1 MRLRIVDISAA
12 IAAACALAVPILIG
26 GSPVAAIQSLVAPN
40 GTGVDV
46 VRARAVAVVS
56 PERGRSSRAAPS
68 RRPPPVRREA
78 QAPEQPASRPRPRPA
93 PEQPRPDVSEPTRP
107 APRPQP
113 SNPSPPPVAPPPP
126 APPPVAPPPPAPPPP
141 VAPPPAPPPPP
152 AAPPPTPP
160 PPIVIA
166 SPSPPPT
173 PIVPPSPPSKPTGP
187 PRTPQGH
194 DDDDDSGEDPGG
206 DEGEDDEGPCESQ
219 HWWCELDRAEQLQ
232 LLSKFLTQ
240 LAVEIERR
248 GYQGEVGK
256 RLREIAEE
264 LSGRSD
270 LFGVEAEMVPV
281 GQHLLENQPR
291 FVYPSGSG

>member
-68 RRPPPVRREA
+68 RRPPPIRREA
-78 QAPEQPASRPRPRPA
+78 QAPEEPASQPRPRPA
-93 PEQPRPDVSEPTRP
+93 PTPEQPRPDVSEPTRP

-113 SNPSPPPVAPPPP
+113 SNPSPPPVAPPP
-126 APPPVAPPPPAPPPP
+126 APPPAAPPPPAPPPQA
-141 VAPPPAPPPPP
+141 APPPAPPPPP

-173 PIVPPSPPSKPTGP
+173 PIVPPSPPSKPSGP

-194 DDDDDSGEDPGG
+194 DDDEPDDGDGE
-206 DEGEDDEGPCESQ
+206 EEEEDKCSHRGS
-219 HWWCELDRAEQLQ
+219 WWCELDRAEQLE
-232 LLSKFLTQ
+232 LLSRFLTQ

-256 RLREIAEE
+256 RLREISEE
-264 LSGRSD
+264 LSGRSN
-270 LFGVEAEMVPV
+270 LFGVEAEVVPV
-281 GQHLLENQPR
+281 GQHLLEDQPR